1 MYILVVFVSNISFK
15 RVIENDM
22 IWWCQTPNWG
32 RYFTLLFE
40 VILNCHLYTRKGD
53 WKICW
58 LITPL
63 SKDWWCLFT
72 PIYWNLLHIYNITHY
87 SASYLIVNQD
97 NFQCNYDTGFKWL
110 FNYDTE
116 FSIKFN
122 LIHDSVV
129 QFLNNDLQ

>member
-72 PIYWNLLHIYNITHY
+72 PILLHIYNITHY

-97 NFQCNYDTGFKWL
+97 STSSVIMTQDSSDYLIMIQN
-110 FNYDTE
+110 
-116 FSIKFN
+116 SASN
-122 LIHDSVV
+122 LIWFMIQLFS
-129 QFLNNDLQ
+129 F